1 VVLLVALG
9 GVSLAWVAQGAALR
23 ASENAKGTATCV
35 NSILA
40 TRNSPAAADA
50 RSQIAFAESVLTALT
65 LPQNLTTTEQQA
77 ALTALVTEVRNHVTT
92 LVADQKARDA
102 HPLGK
107 C

>member
-1 VVLLVALG
+1 VLLVALG

-23 ASENAKGTATCV
+23 ASENAKSTAQCV

-40 TRNSPAAADA
+40 TRNRPSAADA
-50 RSQIAFAESVLTALT
+50 RSQISFAESVLTALT
-65 LPQNLTTTEQQA
+65 LPSTLTPPEQQA
-77 ALTALVTEVRNHVTT
+77 ALTALVTEVRSHVNT
-92 LVADQKARDA
+92 LIADQKARDS